1 MDVFQKAF
9 EYNLYEVYKA
19 KGLYPYFRPIE
30 TGSDT
35 EVSINGKKMI
45 MLGSNSY
52 MGLTFNEKTIQGAI
66 EAVKRHGTGCAGSR
80 FLNGTLDLHVE
91 LELKLARFMGKEA
104 ALLFSTGMLANMGVL
119 STIVGRNDIVF
130 VDKGDHASIIDGVR
144 LSFSRVVK
152 FKHNDMDDLGRVL
165 EEAGSEPG
173 KLIVVDGVFSMEGD
187 IADLP
192 GIVDLAKKHGARVM
206 VDEAHAIGVL
216 GKNGMGT
223 AEHFGV
229 QNEVDI
235 QMATFSKT
243 FATIGGYIVSN
254 TKVIEF
260 LKHHSRE
267 LIFTASPPPAVLG
280 AVNAALDIIANEPQ
294 RRVRLLQIA
303 VKMRSA
309 FKEMGYDVGPT
320 QTPIVPLII
329 GDMDKCFMLW
339 REVTDRGLF
348 VNPAVPPAVP
358 PGHSLIRT
366 SYTATHTDEQLD
378 FALDVFRKAGR
389 KLGII

>member
-9 EYNLYEVYKA
+9 EYDLYEVYKA

-30 TGSDT
+30 TGNDT

-52 MGLTFNEKTIQGAI
+52 MGLTFNEKTMQGAI
-66 EAVKRHGTGCAGSR
+66 EAVRSHGTGCAGSR
-80 FLNGTLDLHVE
+80 FLNGTLDLHVD

-144 LSFSRVVK
+144 LSFSRVLK
-152 FKHNDMDDLGRVL
+152 YKHNDMDDLGRLL

-223 AEHFGV
+223 AEHFGL

-243 FATIGGYIVSN
+243 FATIGGFIVSN

-260 LKHHSRE
+260 LKHHSRA

-348 VNPAVPPAVP
+348 VNPAIPPAVP

-378 FALDVFRKAGR
+378 FALDVFRKAGK

>member
-9 EYNLYEVYKA
+9 EYDLYEVYKA

-30 TGSDT
+30 TGNDT

-52 MGLTFNEKTIQGAI
+52 MGLTFNEKTMQGAI
-66 EAVKRHGTGCAGSR
+66 EAVRSHGTGCAGSR
-80 FLNGTLDLHVE
+80 FLNGTLDLHVD

-144 LSFSRVVK
+144 LSFSRVSK
-152 FKHNDMDDLGRVL
+152 YKHNDMDDLGRLL

-223 AEHFGV
+223 AEHFGL

-243 FATIGGYIVSN
+243 FATIGGFIVSN

-260 LKHHSRE
+260 LKHHSRA

-348 VNPAVPPAVP
+348 VNPAIPPAVP

-378 FALDVFRKAGR
+378 FALDVFRKAGK

>member
-9 EYNLYEVYKA
+9 EYNLYEEYKA

-66 EAVKRHGTGCAGSR
+66 EAVRRHGTGCAGSR
-80 FLNGTLDLHVE
+80 FLNGTLDLHCE

-165 EEAGSEPG
+165 EEAGSGPG

-206 VDEAHAIGVL
+206 VDEAHAVGVL

-223 AEHFGV
+223 AEHFGL

-303 VKMRSA
+303 VKMRNA

-378 FALDVFRKAGR
+378 FALDVFRKAGK